1 MKNRIMKT
9 LILIFSSVSSFSLAQ
24 FNTLLPTKP
33 QKMENIKI
41 LEAPKEEGSN
51 QKKDKKS
58 WKNIFNSTTKSEL
71 KNKLDSLKT
80 MLKNYN
86 ETNNER
92 RSNSEKLKDSLF
104 ELIQK
109 FQPKENDEKEMQK
122 APFGGL
128 GAYIG

>member
-51 QKKDKKS
+51 QKK
-58 WKNIFNSTTKSEL
+58 
-71 KNKLDSLKT
+71 
-80 MLKNYN
+80 
-86 ETNNER
+86 
-92 RSNSEKLKDSLF
+92 
-104 ELIQK
+104 
-109 FQPKENDEKEMQK
+109 
-122 APFGGL
+122 G
-128 GAYIG
+128 

>member
-86 ETNNER
+86 ETNNELQ
-92 RSNSEKLKDSLF
+92 KLFWS
-104 ELIQK
+104 IQH
-109 FQPKENDEKEMQK
+109 Q
-122 APFGGL
+122 
-128 GAYIG
+128 